1 MNSII
6 IENEEIG
13 QIRAK
18 LLVDK
23 NPNTCKAIYDAL
35 PMELNSKRWGDC
47 LYSYTPLH
55 LEAEN
60 AQIDVEVG
68 DIGYW
73 MDGDAFVIFFGPTP
87 HSVDEIPKAAS
98 EINIFAKID
107 GDPSI
112 FKQFET
118 FSAVVKKGD

>member
-1 MNSII
+1 MNSIV

-13 QIRAK
+13 QAK
-18 LLVDK
+18 ATLLVDK
-23 NPNTCKAIYDAL
+23 NPNTCKAIYEAL
-35 PMELNSKRWGDC
+35 PLELNSKRWGDC

-60 AQIDVEVG
+60 TQIEVEIG

-87 HSVDEIPKAAS
+87 HSTDSTPRAAS
-98 EINIFAKID
+98 LINIFAKID
-107 GDPSI
+107 GNPEI
-112 FKQFET
+112 FRKFEN
-118 FSAVVKKGD
+118 FSAVVRKGD